1 MSQKKR
7 VCVFCGSRVGK
18 NPVFA
23 KQAKK
28 LGRMLASNNI
38 GLVFGGGSVGLMN
51 EVANAALN
59 HGGQAHGVIPEHLN
73 DREVAHENL
82 TALHITDTMH
92 ERKAMMAELA
102 DAFIALPGGFGTF
115 EELLEIITW
124 SQLRLHD
131 KPVIVFNIDGYYDQ
145 LIAFFDKAVNTG
157 FVDDKNRNLLKVGTN
172 VEECLNYLPFLI
184 VD

>member
-1 MSQKKR
+1 MNQKKR
-7 VCVFCGSRVGK
+7 VCVFCGSRVGQ

-23 KQAKK
+23 EQAKE

-51 EVANAALN
+51 EIANAILTY
-59 HGGQAHGVIPEHLN
+59 GGQAHGVIPEHLN
-73 DREVAHENL
+73 DREIAHKNL

-92 ERKAMMAELA
+92 ERKAMMAEFA
-102 DAFIALPGGFGTF
+102 DAFITLPGGFGTF

-145 LIAFFDKAVNTG
+145 LITFFDHAVDNG
-157 FVDDKNRNLLKVGTN
+157 FVDDKNRNLLKVGTD
-172 VEECLNYLPFLI
+172 VEECLDYLPF
-184 VD
+184 